1 MDIHGYMD
9 IPTWIHGYL
18 KGHITN
24 SAYKKKIFSC
34 NFLNIETVV
43 NTKGAISSVVPGTK
57 Y

>member
-24 SAYKKKIFSC
+24 IAYKKKY
-34 NFLNIETVV
+34 FLV
-43 NTKGAISSVVPGTK
+43 IS
-57 Y
+57 